1 MPKNGFFD
9 PFFQNFGAEN
19 LAKTGFFLLLWES
32 SENQS
37 DRPKKNKGRQ
47 SFRKFFEN
55 PPPLE
60 KILDPPL
67 VIGVIVFLC
76 RDIHM
81 PEKVKEAMQLM
92 VAAERKKRAAITES
106 EGKRASEINVAEGV
120 KQVHF

>member
-1 MPKNGFFD
+1 MGYPV
-9 PFFQNFGAEN
+9 EN
-19 LAKTGFFLLLWES
+19 LRVTLWVMLLDLLE
-32 SENQS
+32 
-37 DRPKKNKGRQ
+37 GRQ
-47 SFRKFFEN
+47 IKLSNYEN
-55 PPPLE
+55 GNVANKRERL
-60 KILDPPL
+60 L

-120 KQVHF
+120 KQVHLCTKLNIY